1 MSIPQLSVIKLHFTQ
16 GPGLPLGSALHE
28 WSQMLTN
35 SIFHL
40 KFDERMS
47 KGLQNCSGGKGA

>member
-1 MSIPQLSVIKLHFTQ
+1 MIKLHFTQ
-16 GPGLPLGSALHE
+16 GPGLPLWSVLYE

-47 KGLQNCSGGKGA
+47 KDLQNCSVGKGA